1 MHRIE
6 YRNTVYFRTSL
17 ARRSAANDIRSI
29 FFHLL
34 GMKKPVSTGNT
45 LYNQTGGFIY

>member
-34 GMKKPVSTGNT
+34 GMDAAAALWLAELEQIPLKG
-45 LYNQTGGFIY
+45 